1 MQHSLRLIETKDQ
14 DGKTV
19 TIVTNCFD
27 LTAKEIADLY
37 RYRWK
42 VKSSSNG

>member
-1 MQHSLRLIETKDQ
+1 MRKKVNS
-14 DGKTV
+14 
-19 TIVTNCFD
+19 CFD

-42 VKSSSNG
+42 IETFFK